1 MCTWTKLTLVSVS
14 ARTGNQ
20 FEFKFTNSRKRWG
33 GRFEY
38 QPNPPQGAPLAG
50 FRAYPHTK
58 PPLLLAASYSC
69 MSGCL
74 GGCCGPKEVHGGHHP
89 TLGGT
94 GDIQGDGW
102 WPRGALGGP
111 QWSGKAYFALFA
123 DLLPAFVL
131 VSILIWQRVRASP
144 PSFFCRIRPL
154 GALGRLLAAEL
165 DDAFERALF
174 MPHLPLLAYP
184 SFVLSTAERLAGLV
198 MAWLVVSGLRP
209 NVTRA
214 GNAPQYDESSAPA
227 C

>member
-1 MCTWTKLTLVSVS
+1 MCRKAPTWPNRATLECPDPFSKQSNPLFRIFFTLAGGSSGMHIWTKVTSLSVS
-14 ARTGNQ
+14 ARTGNR

-123 DLLPAFVL
+123 DLLPAFVPSHKQDSEWRRRTRSRTPL
-131 VSILIWQRVRASP
+131 VILACHIG
-144 PSFFCRIRPL
+144 FCMYVKHE
-154 GALGRLLAAEL
+154 GEAK
-165 DDAFERALF
+165 
-174 MPHLPLLAYP
+174 
-184 SFVLSTAERLAGLV
+184 
-198 MAWLVVSGLRP
+198 
-209 NVTRA
+209 
-214 GNAPQYDESSAPA
+214 
-227 C
+227 